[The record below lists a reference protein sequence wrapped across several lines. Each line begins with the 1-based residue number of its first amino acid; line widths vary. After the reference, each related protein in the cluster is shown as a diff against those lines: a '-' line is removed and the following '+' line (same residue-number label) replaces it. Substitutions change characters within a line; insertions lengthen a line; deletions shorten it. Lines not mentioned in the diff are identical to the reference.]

1 MSCNNFGVSINNK
14 ESDSSLISSFFT
26 SQIEKK
32 ISDLK
37 SEIDSKYLDETE
49 ADLFYINDPISENID
64 LRGRKIINSGE
75 PKDFGD
81 LVNKKYVDNQFIQ
94 NESLDEL
101 TYVKKS
107 DIPKNIVPFQNTKVG
122 EVLTYYNIALNF
134 KPKVWI

>member
-1 MSCNNFGVSINNK
+1 MSCNNFGVSINK

-37 SEIDSKYLDETE
+37 SEIDLKYLDENE

-81 LVNKKYVDNQFIQ
+81 LILVNKKYVDNQLTQ

-107 DIPKNIVPFQNTKVG
+107 DI
-122 EVLTYYNIALNF
+122 
-134 KPKVWI
+134 